1 MKRMAAISSAAVS
14 CAIVAGC
21 VSLGGNVKGNFV
33 CRAPDG
39 MCAPT
44 SKIDDQALAV
54 MGGDGAAQAGSP
66 DAPQNVPSA
75 SATAHS
81 PHALKVVL
89 PARADRFGRWRGQ
102 SVVYVEPETMAGKG
116 ADAPAAANS
125 GRPVGL
131 APARLSYAELA
142 AGAPGLAA
150 FDQALTVNGA
160 SAATVSPSASI
171 RQQVEQTLGKVTAGA
186 GTTPPP
192 ASTPAAA
199 GASVRSVSAEPA
211 PGIAATV
218 RAPSF
223 PATSGGEH

>member
-14 CAIVAGC
+14 CAILAGC

-44 SKIDDQALAV
+44 SKIDDQALTV
-54 MGGDGAAQAGSP
+54 MGGDGSAPAGSP
-66 DAPQNVPSA
+66 DASPTS
-75 SATAHS
+75 STAHS
-81 PHALKVVL
+81 AHALKVVL

-102 SVVYVEPETMAGKG
+102 SVVYVEPDAMAGKG
-116 ADAPAAANS
+116 APAPVQQSAA
-125 GRPVGL
+125 

-150 FDQALTVNGA
+150 FDQALTINGE

-171 RQQVEQTLGKVTAGA
+171 RQQVEQTLGKSTAGA
-186 GTTPPP
+186 GATAPATPAPS
-192 ASTPAAA
+192 ASTSAAA
-199 GASVRSVSAEPA
+199 A
-211 PGIAATV
+211 PV

-223 PATSGGEH
+223 PAATTTIAGEH

>member
-1 MKRMAAISSAAVS
+1 MNRIALLAAIVTPVL
-14 CAIVAGC
+14 IAGC

-54 MGGDGAAQAGSP
+54 MGGEGAAQAGSP
-66 DAPQNVPSA
+66 DTSPTS
-75 SATAHS
+75 STAHS

-116 ADAPAAANS
+116 ADAPVAAIS

-150 FDQALTVNGA
+150 FDQALTINGA

-171 RQQVEQTLGKVTAGA
+171 RQQVEQTLGKSTAGA
-186 GTTPPP
+186 GATASPVAGRP
-192 ASTPAAA
+192 ASTESASAAA
-199 GASVRSVSAEPA
+199 A
-211 PGIAATV
+211 PV

-223 PATSGGEH
+223 PAATTTIAGEH

>member
-14 CAIVAGC
+14 CAILTGC

-54 MGGDGAAQAGSP
+54 MDGDGAAQAGAP
-66 DAPQNVPSA
+66 DAPQNVSPA
-75 SATAHS
+75 SAMAHS

-102 SVVYVEPETMAGKG
+102 SVVYVEPDAIAGQG
-116 ADAPAAANS
+116 APAPVRQSAA
-125 GRPVGL
+125 

-171 RQQVEQTLGKVTAGA
+171 RQQVEQTLGKSTAGA

-223 PATSGGEH
+223 PATSEGEH

>member
-1 MKRMAAISSAAVS
+1 MNRIALLAAIATPVL
-14 CAIVAGC
+14 IAGC

-66 DAPQNVPSA
+66 DASPTS
-75 SATAHS
+75 STAHS
-81 PHALKVVL
+81 AHALKVVL

-116 ADAPAAANS
+116 ADAPAGANS
-125 GRPVGL
+125 GRAVGL

-150 FDQALTVNGA
+150 FDQSLTVNGA

-171 RQQVEQTLGKVTAGA
+171 RQQVEQTLGKATAGA
-186 GTTPPP
+186 GAMVPATPARP
-192 ASTPAAA
+192 ASTSAA
-199 GASVRSVSAEPA
+199 VA
-211 PGIAATV
+211 PV

-223 PATSGGEH
+223 PAATATIAGEH